1 MASSINVNG
10 KVHRTEATAETP
22 LLYVLRNELKLQGP
36 RFGCGLA
43 QCGAC
48 TVHMNGKAI
57 RSCITPVAGVV
68 GQKVV
73 TLEGLGTAAKPHPM
87 QTAFIEVQA
96 SQCGY
101 CQNGFL
107 MTGAAL
113 LNRVAAPTEAQI
125 RQELG
130 SLQCRCGTH
139 MRYIRAIKRA
149 AGLKTGSGSITNYT
163 GIA

>member
-1 MASSINVNG
+1 MAGKLTITVNEQEHD
-10 KVHRTEATAETP
+10 VTATADTP
-22 LLYVLRNELKLQGP
+22 LLYVLRNELKQQGP

-48 TVHMNGKAI
+48 TVHVNGTAT
-57 RSCITPVAGVV
+57 RSCVTPVAGVV
-68 GQKVV
+68 GQKVT
-73 TLEGLGTAAKPHPM
+73 TLEGLGTPEKPHKL
-87 QTAFIEVQA
+87 QVAFIETQA

-113 LNRVAAPTEAQI
+113 LGRIAAPTELQI
-125 RQELG
+125 RKELG

-149 AGLKTGSGSITNYT
+149 AGV
-163 GIA
+163 A